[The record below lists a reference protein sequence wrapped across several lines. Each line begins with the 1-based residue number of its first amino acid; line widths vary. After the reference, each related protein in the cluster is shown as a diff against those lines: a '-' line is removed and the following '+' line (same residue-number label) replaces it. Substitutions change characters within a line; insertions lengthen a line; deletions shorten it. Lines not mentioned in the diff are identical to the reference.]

1 MMIKELERMAIELG
15 SDVPFCV
22 RGVTAMVR
30 GRGEWLLKLPKL
42 PLCWFVICKPDF
54 SLPTAEMYAKLD
66 ENKPACAI
74 DTLGITKALEY
85 QDMLEISDR
94 LGNQFEAVLDTNSE
108 IFVIKEKLMELGAR
122 NACMSGSGSAVY
134 GLFTEESAAKAAA
147 EALGT
152 TYPQTWFAERV

>member
-1 MMIKELERMAIELG
+1 
-15 SDVPFCV
+15 
-22 RGVTAMVR
+22 
-30 GRGEWLLKLPKL
+30 
-42 PLCWFVICKPDF
+42 
-54 SLPTAEMYAKLD
+54 
-66 ENKPACAI
+66 
-74 DTLGITKALEY
+74 
-85 QDMLEISDR
+85 MLEISDR